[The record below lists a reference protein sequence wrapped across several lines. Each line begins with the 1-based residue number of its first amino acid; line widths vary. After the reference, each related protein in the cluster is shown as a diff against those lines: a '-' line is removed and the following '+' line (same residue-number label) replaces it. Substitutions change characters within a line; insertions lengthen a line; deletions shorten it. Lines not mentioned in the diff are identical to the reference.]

1 MSVCSSFRCCAPHR
15 VSGSTGPSSGAASAV
30 RDLLERDP
38 ELTIARLEEIYPVAR
53 YNNLDGFIEGLR
65 KASLPE

>member
-30 RDLLERDP
+30 RDLPERDP
-38 ELTIARLEEIYPVAR
+38 ALTITRLEEIYPVAR
-53 YNNLDGFIEGLR
+53 YKNLDGFLDGLG
-65 KASLPE
+65 KAGLPE